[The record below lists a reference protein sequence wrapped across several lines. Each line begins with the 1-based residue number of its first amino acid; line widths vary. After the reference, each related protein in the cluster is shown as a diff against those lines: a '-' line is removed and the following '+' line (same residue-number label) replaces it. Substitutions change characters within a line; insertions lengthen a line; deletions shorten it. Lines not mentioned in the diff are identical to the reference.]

1 MTVRGSRGAGLLVAL
16 VAIAL
21 AVAAAPAWGASGDA
35 HAKPQKSSAAR
46 PGPIRTGNGI
56 VQTVRAHS
64 VVVRL
69 LDGRTVV
76 VPVGGR
82 TVVVVNGAR
91 SPLAAVQPGFVVSF
105 TGRARKAALSLRA
118 TGPSVTPSAPRPG
131 TVQSVTGNA
140 VVVTARGGGTQTIA
154 VGGRTHVFLNN
165 APVSIADIAAGDRLT
180 KVKGDAN
187 GQRPARVLRFR
198 RPG

>member
-1 MTVRGSRGAGLLVAL
+1 
-16 VAIAL
+16 
-21 AVAAAPAWGASGDA
+21 
-35 HAKPQKSSAAR
+35 
-46 PGPIRTGNGI
+46 

-105 TGRARKAALSLRA
+105 TGRGGKTALSLRA
-118 TGPSVTPSAPRPG
+118 TGPSTPAAPKPG

-140 VVVTARGGGTQTIA
+140 VVVTTRGGGTQTIA
-154 VGGRTHVFLNN
+154 VGGRTHVFLDN
-165 APVSIADIAAGDRLT
+165 ARVSIADIVAGDRLT